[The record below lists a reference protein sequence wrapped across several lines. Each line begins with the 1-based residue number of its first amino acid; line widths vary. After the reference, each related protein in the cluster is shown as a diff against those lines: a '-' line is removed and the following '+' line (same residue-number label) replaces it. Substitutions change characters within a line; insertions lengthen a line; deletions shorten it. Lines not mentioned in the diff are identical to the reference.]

1 LKKTLE
7 KEIYQLEIPVNIDV
21 QSVVKWLRLGRMG
34 TQTEGKA
41 LELAKKARKIARP
54 KAIYQISHAKVLD
67 GATADIDGTI
77 FTSRVLSKLLTNQ
90 ETVYP
95 FIATVGKELDELPIP
110 PKDMMMQFCLDSI
123 KTVVLVTAVDYL
135 AEYVQKKHDIPKI
148 ALLNPGEVEDW
159 YITQQK
165 LLFGLFK
172 DAEKHIGV
180 SLTSGGVMKPI
191 KSRSGIIFPNDT
203 GFLSCQICT
212 QLRCPGRRAKY
223 DPELQKQY
231 LA

>member
-1 LKKTLE
+1 MINTKK
-7 KEIYQLEIPVNIDV
+7 IYQLEIPVDINIKT
-21 QSVVKWLRLGRMG
+21 VVNWLRLGRMG
-34 TQTEGKA
+34 PRTEEMA
-41 LELAKKARKIARP
+41 LELAEKARKIARP
-54 KAIYQISHAKVLD
+54 KAIYQVSHARIIDNARV
-67 GATADIDGTI
+67 DIDGTV
-77 FTSRVLSKLLTNQ
+77 FTSKVLNKLVRNQ

-95 FIATVGKELDELPIP
+95 FIATVGRELDEMPIP

-135 AEYVQKKHDIPKI
+135 ERYVKEKHNINKT

-159 YITQQK
+159 HITQQK

-172 DAEKHIGV
+172 DVEKRIGV

-212 QLRCPGRRAKY
+212 QLKCPGRRAKY
-223 DPELQKQY
+223 DPELQKEY
-231 LA
+231 LS

>member
-1 LKKTLE
+1 
-7 KEIYQLEIPVNIDV
+7 
-21 QSVVKWLRLGRMG
+21 M
-34 TQTEGKA
+34 A
-41 LELAKKARKIARP
+41 LELAEKARKIARP
-54 KAIYQISHAKVLD
+54 KAIYQISHARVID
-67 GATADIDGTI
+67 NAMVDIDGTV
-77 FTSRVLSKLLTNQ
+77 FTSKVLSKLLRNQ

-95 FIATVGKELDELPIP
+95 FIATVGKELEELPIP

-135 AEYVQKKHDIPKI
+135 TQYVKEKHNIPEI

-165 LLFGLFK
+165 LLFSLFK
-172 DAEKHIGV
+172 DAEQRIGV

-212 QLRCPGRRAKY
+212 QLKCPGRRAKY

>member
-1 LKKTLE
+1 MKNPVE
-7 KEIYQLEIPVNIDV
+7 KEIYQLEIPVDIDV
-21 QSVVKWLRLGRMG
+21 KKVVNWLRLGRMG
-34 TQTEGKA
+34 PRTEEMA
-41 LELAKKARKIARP
+41 LELAEKAHKIARP
-54 KAIYQISHAKVLD
+54 KAIYQISHARVID
-67 GATADIDGTI
+67 NATVDIDGTI
-77 FTSRVLSKLLTNQ
+77 FTSKVLSKLLRHQ

-95 FIATVGKELDELPIP
+95 FIATIGKELEELPIP
-110 PKDMMMQFCLDSI
+110 PKDMMMNFCLDSI

-135 AEYVQKKHDIPKI
+135 EQYVKEKHNILKV

-165 LLFGLFK
+165 PLFKLFK
-172 DAEKHIGV
+172 DVEKRIGV

-212 QLRCPGRRAKY
+212 QLKCPGRRAKY
-223 DPELQKQY
+223 DPELQKQL